1 MNNEILE
8 FIQRRFPNDSNWT
21 SGNCF
26 HFAAIL
32 KSCFSGM
39 IVYDPVEGH
48 FLFHN
53 HLDGKYYD
61 HTGIREYE
69 KEYEKNFIDWKTL
82 PQIDILWYKRLLRD
96 CVL

>member
-1 MNNEILE
+1 MNEIEE

-21 SGNCF
+21 NGNCF

-32 KSCFSGM
+32 KSCFSGV
-39 IVYDPVEGH
+39 IVYDPVDGH

-53 HLDGKYYD
+53 YLDQEYYD
-61 HTGIREYE
+61 YTGKRSYSEEQI
-69 KEYEKNFIDWKTL
+69 KNFVDWKSL
-82 PQIDILWYKRLLRD
+82 PQTDILWYKRLLRD